1 MSYLVN
7 LVLDGRRVVVVGAGE
22 VASRKVQDL
31 LAAGARVR
39 VIAPSACAEI
49 QALAEAGRI
58 QWERRPYAT
67 GDLDGVLLAVAATGE
82 EAVNVRVAEDARA
95 LGVLVNV
102 VDRPE
107 LCTFTLPA
115 TLRRGELTLATAT
128 QGRCP
133 ALARAIREELADH
146 YGPEY
151 AEVLRVLGDLRSQMQ
166 ACGWDRARISR
177 AISVVY
183 RTGIVDAIRSGNPG
197 GVEELIRKYLGQS
210 GAMDL

>member
-7 LVLDGRRVVVVGAGE
+7 LVLDGRPVVVVGAGA
-22 VASRKVQDL
+22 VASRKVEDL

-49 QALAEAGRI
+49 LELAAAGRI
-58 QWERRPYAT
+58 QLERRPYAA
-67 GDLDGVLLAVAATGE
+67 GDLDGALLAGAAASE
-82 EAVNVRVAEDARA
+82 ESVNARVAEDARA

-102 VDRPE
+102 VDRPA

-115 TLRRGELTLATAT
+115 TLHRGDLTVAVAT

-133 ALARAIREELADH
+133 GLARAIREELAER

-151 AEVLRVLGDLRSQMQ
+151 AEVLRLLGGLRIQMRER
-166 ACGWDRARISR
+166 GWDSARISQ
-177 AISVVY
+177 AISAIY
-183 RTGIVDAIRSGNPG
+183 RSGIAEAIRSGDPG
-197 GVEELIRKYLGQS
+197 RVEELIRRHLGA
-210 GAMDL
+210 GF

>member
-7 LVLDGRRVVVVGAGE
+7 LVIDGRPVVVVGAGA
-22 VASRKVQDL
+22 VASRKVEDL

-49 QALAEAGRI
+49 LELAAAGRI
-58 QWERRPYAT
+58 QLERRPYAA
-67 GDLDGVLLAVAATGE
+67 GDLDGALLAGAAASE
-82 EAVNVRVAEDARA
+82 ESVNARVAEDARA

-102 VDRPE
+102 VDRPA

-115 TLRRGELTLATAT
+115 TLHRGDLTVAVAT

-133 ALARAIREELADH
+133 GLARAIREELAER

-151 AEVLRVLGDLRSQMQ
+151 AEVLRLLGGLRIQMRER
-166 ACGWDRARISR
+166 GWDSARISQGIS
-177 AISVVY
+177 AIY
-183 RTGIVDAIRSGNPG
+183 RSGIAEAVRSGDPG
-197 GVEELIRKYLGQS
+197 RVEELIRRHLGA
-210 GAMDL
+210 GF